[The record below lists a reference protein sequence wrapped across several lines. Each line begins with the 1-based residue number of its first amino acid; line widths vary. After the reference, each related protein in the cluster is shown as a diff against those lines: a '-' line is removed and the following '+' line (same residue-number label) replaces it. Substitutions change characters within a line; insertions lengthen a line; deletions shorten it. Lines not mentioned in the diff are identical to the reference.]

1 MAQVDKSGVAAAAGV
16 GPKAPPPSA
25 EQTSPRSD
33 AQLRI
38 STLFPRR
45 SKATTPLTTAA
56 AVGVIPPRGAVRAGG
71 VGAATAGAPVVAG
84 APTAPPVVAVGDLTG
99 PALLDRVTTHPS
111 VVAATCPPLAARILL
126 LAFFA
131 ARVAVLSA
139 VAPTGSSGDGGGGD
153 DGGDATTAMA
163 ALLGA
168 DVAPLLGVAAA
179 STASDEARG
188 AGSPPPP
195 KKHGRRALTGSA
207 VEAAAAEL
215 LRRELP
221 PVRDASAATLAAY
234 TSHVNDAVAAAGAAV
249 TADPLVPHWRDF
261 LAALPP
267 LPTGVALAADGAASS
282 GTQTAAASDVSGSGG
297 SGSSSE
303 PPRTPARQLRV
314 RGVGPA
320 PSADARP
327 SPRAGGADALDTLAA
342 VAATT
347 PAAPAPRGQSTG
359 GGGGGG
365 SPDWRGAATRRP
377 RPTAVTPVRPPLSSS
392 TAATATAAS
401 SWLVTPVRPP
411 LSSSSTAAVASSRSP
426 WGGAALPLRSPSTS
440 SAGGVLSL
448 GAWLRA
454 VRGVWAVDTVVAFPD
469 LPPGSADADAKAAA
483 VDSGADAAAAA
494 ATTAGAGAAGGSRIG
509 VGPTAQAVGRP
520 THAALWADAVAALA
534 VTALPPAACR
544 TAASLYG
551 SALDGVVAAESRRQ
565 PTAVIATLL
574 ASKDFNLSLL
584 ALAAEAAM
592 YASSAGRRDM
602 TTLDSVRSRW
612 GLSAW
617 ELIKVVDT
625 FVGHAGEAVGVAAAA
640 AGVPSPRTDMPFALA
655 KHLYVCEERLL
666 EADVWVVDSPL
677 VAALHRYGVASS
689 GTSPA
694 AVTPVTPVPAVPAIV
709 PSPSAAPTGAASTTA
724 ATPPVPGV
732 VKSGSAPVP
741 AVELFFR
748 KLLCVSA
755 VRVRELTA
763 RLDMSPPLADAVWRT
778 VQHGLTESA
787 TSLFVSRHLDQLLLC
802 CVYGV
807 AKVYR
812 FPLKFKDI
820 IHAYRGL
827 PHTREPAFVARSPAV
842 YRDIVFTPAMPTTAS
857 ATAPGLPSAVASG
870 GLRTPGGRPS
880 VVITSPVTGA
890 KRSADEAAADG
901 DSPTPA
907 VSDGQA
913 HGINSVGASTGSS
926 PSRGD
931 AGGGPLRPGETRG
944 DIIKFYNSR
953 FIVTMKP
960 FLLAMQ
966 ATATASGD
974 AGPLPPAPTGVP
986 RSPASARIRAAI
998 CASPLRVAAQ
1008 PSGGRAAVA
1017 AAAAAAAHRRPLFV
1031 ASPPATAR
1039 VGVYMG
1045 DEGAPVTPTAKPHL
1059 RALRLGCVDGGGGG
1073 GVGGGC
1079 LAGTP
1084 GGTPLGRGTGRLT
1097 VSPMSPGRAS
1107 LFATAPAVG
1116 VVDEVANEVADGG
1129 GDSIDADLPAVG
1141 GTSPTPHGDSTPR
1154 RVGRLDS
1161 TPGPATPGRRSLWA
1175 GGESL
1180 GGYAVA
1186 TPAGVRRASPSPG
1199 GGTPTAAALTPS
1211 AVTRRAAR
1219 VRAVGPS
1226 RRISYAAAAAAM
1238 DGSTFGRGGDAAA
1251 SGESA
1256 PAVGALAGAPS
1267 PAGTPRRLGDW
1278 YPDVRRSLGAAAR
1291 GRLFVPA
1298 DSAPP
1303 GGAPGGGGGGATRAA
1318 AAEGAAP
1325 RP

>member
-1 MAQVDKSGVAAAAGV
+1 M
-16 GPKAPPPSA
+16 
-25 EQTSPRSD
+25 
-33 AQLRI
+33 
-38 STLFPRR
+38 
-45 SKATTPLTTAA
+45 
-56 AVGVIPPRGAVRAGG
+56 
-71 VGAATAGAPVVAG
+71 
-84 APTAPPVVAVGDLTG
+84 
-99 PALLDRVTTHPS
+99 TTHPS
-111 VVAATCPPLAARILL
+111 VVTAACPPLTARILL

-139 VAPTGSSGDGGGGD
+139 VTATGNSGNGGGGD
-153 DGGDATTAMA
+153 DGRDATAAAAAALEPA

-168 DVAPLLGVAAA
+168 DVAPLLAAAAA
-179 STASDEARG
+179 STASDEPRS

-195 KKHGRRALTGSA
+195 KKRGRRALMGST
-207 VEAAAAEL
+207 VETTVAAL
-215 LRRELP
+215 LRRVLP
-221 PVRDASAATLAAY
+221 PVRGASDATLAAY
-234 TSHVNDAVAAAGAAV
+234 TSHVVDAVAAAGAAAA
-249 TADPLVPHWRDF
+249 ADPLVPRWRDF

-267 LPTGVALAADGAASS
+267 LPTSAAVVADGAASP
-282 GTQTAAASDVSGSGG
+282 GPRTAAANDCSG
-297 SGSSSE
+297 SGSSGSSGD

-314 RGVGPA
+314 RGVGRA
-320 PSADARP
+320 PSADVRP

-347 PAAPAPRGQSTG
+347 PAAPAPRGRSAGSG
-359 GGGGGG
+359 GGEG
-365 SPDWRGAATRRP
+365 SPDWRSAATRRP

-392 TAATATAAS
+392 SGATVAAAS

-411 LSSSSTAAVASSRSP
+411 LLSSSAAATSSSRSP
-426 WGGAALPLRSPSTS
+426 WGSAALPLRSPSTS
-440 SAGGVLSL
+440 SAGSVLSL

-454 VRGVWAVDTVVAFPD
+454 VRGVWAVDTAIAFPD

-483 VDSGADAAAAA
+483 IDGGANTAAAAS
-494 ATTAGAGAAGGSRIG
+494 AGGSRIG

-520 THAALWADAVAALA
+520 THAALWADAVTALTA
-534 VTALPPAACR
+534 TALPPAACR
-544 TAASLYG
+544 TAAALYG

-584 ALAAEAAM
+584 ALAAEAAVF
-592 YASSAGRRDM
+592 ASSAGRRDM
-602 TTLDSVRSRW
+602 TTLDAVRARW

-625 FVGHAGEAVGVAAAA
+625 FVGHAGETVGVAAAA
-640 AGVPSPRTDMPFALA
+640 AGVPSPRTDTPFVLA

-666 EADVWVVDSPL
+666 EADVWAVDSPL

-694 AVTPVTPVPAVPAIV
+694 PATPVTPAPAVPAVV
-709 PSPSAAPTGAASTTA
+709 PTPAAAPAAAASTATA
-724 ATPPVPGV
+724 TSPVPGV

-763 RLDMSPPLADAVWRT
+763 RLDMSPLLADAVWRT

-827 PHTREPAFVARSPAV
+827 PHTLEPAFAARSPAV
-842 YRDIVFTPAMPTTAS
+842 YRDIVFTPAMPTAAS
-857 ATAPGLPSAVASG
+857 AAAPGLPSAVAAG
-870 GLRTPGGRPS
+870 GLRTPSGVPS

-890 KRSADEAAADG
+890 KRSADEAAVDG
-901 DSPTPA
+901 DSPAPA
-907 VSDGQA
+907 ASDGQA
-913 HGINSVGASTGSS
+913 RGVNPVSASAGSS
-926 PSRGD
+926 PSHGGT
-931 AGGGPLRPGETRG
+931 GGGPLRPGETRG

-966 ATATASGD
+966 ATAAASGD

-1017 AAAAAAAHRRPLFV
+1017 AAAAAATHRRPLFV
-1031 ASPPATAR
+1031 VSPPATAR
-1039 VGVYMG
+1039 VGAFTG
-1045 DEGAPVTPTAKPHL
+1045 DEAPPVTSTAKPHL
-1059 RALRLGCVDGGGGG
+1059 RALRLGDVGGGGG
-1073 GVGGGC
+1073 GGGSCLVG
-1079 LAGTP
+1079 AS

-1097 VSPMSPGRAS
+1097 VSPMSPGRAR
-1107 LFATAPAVG
+1107 LFASAPGVG
-1116 VVDEVANEVADGG
+1116 VADEVADEVADGG
-1129 GDSIDADLPAVG
+1129 GDSIDADPPAVG
-1141 GTSPTPHGDSTPR
+1141 GTTPTSRGDGMPH
-1154 RVGRLDS
+1154 RVCRLDS

-1186 TPAGVRRASPSPG
+1186 TPAGARRASPSPG
-1199 GGTPTAAALTPS
+1199 GSTPNAAVMTPS

-1219 VRAVGPS
+1219 VRAVGPA
-1226 RRISYAAAAAAM
+1226 RGISYAAAAAAM
-1238 DGSTFGRGGDAAA
+1238 DGSTTGTGDDAAG
-1251 SGESA
+1251 SGEESA
-1256 PAVGALAGAPS
+1256 PATGAAVGVPPS
-1267 PAGTPRRLGDW
+1267 AGTPRRLGDW
-1278 YPDVRRSLGAAAR
+1278 YPDVRRSLGATAR

-1298 DSAPP
+1298 DSSSP
-1303 GGAPGGGGGGATRAA
+1303 GGAPGGRGGGATRAT